1 MTKEEEIKSIAPSK
15 IRLYS
20 SPDAELQLEKDY
32 GDEIERKES
41 YHGREIL
48 ELLRNVDDAY
58 QSLIEEG
65 KGNKGDKVTAYIS
78 LDNDVLT
85 VANTGTA
92 FNYESIKRL
101 SVGHASQK
109 GDRYIGNKG
118 TGFRSVLNW
127 AKEVE
132 IYSDGYNFRY
142 SKRFATSCF
151 NQIDKSK
158 IASQLKNKPDLCLP
172 ILSVPEWIED
182 KDDKRTKQE
191 KEYNTV
197 IKIIIDA
204 ETQNDKQ
211 GVLEQLD
218 GLDMNILLFLPN
230 ITEIKVY
237 NNGQEKIFS
246 KRKTWFW

>member
-1 MTKEEEIKSIAPSK
+1 MTKEEEIKSIPPSK

-20 SPDAELQLEKDY
+20 SPDAEFQLEKDY

-48 ELLRNVDDAY
+48 ELLQNVDDAY

-65 KGNKGDKVTAYIS
+65 KGKKGDKVTAYIS
-78 LDNDVLT
+78 LEDAVLT

-92 FNYESIKRL
+92 FNFESIKRL

-132 IYSDGYNFRY
+132 IYIINGNHDLAKKLKVPLDIQKNLRLNALI
-142 SKRFATSCF
+142 KLI
-151 NQIDKSK
+151 NQKSH
-158 IASQLKNKPDLCLP
+158 
-172 ILSVPEWIED
+172 
-182 KDDKRTKQE
+182 
-191 KEYNTV
+191 
-197 IKIIIDA
+197 
-204 ETQNDKQ
+204 
-211 GVLEQLD
+211 
-218 GLDMNILLFLPN
+218 PN
-230 ITEIKVY
+230 
-237 NNGQEKIFS
+237 
-246 KRKTWFW
+246 